1 MEYFILLAII
11 GILITYIVIR
21 ETIVQEQITEL
32 EENNLNA
39 ELRAVTHFRKIN
51 KVENLIKE
59 EQKKPIYNRNN
70 FSLISK
76 IKEVIT
82 SDQTR

>member
-11 GILITYIVIR
+11 GILIAYIVIR
-21 ETIVQEQITEL
+21 ETIVQKQIKEL
-32 EENNLNA
+32 EEDCNNA

-51 KVENLIKE
+51 TVENLIKE

-70 FSLISK
+70 FTLVSK
-76 IKEVIT
+76 IKEVI
-82 SDQTR
+82 SNAN

>member
-11 GILITYIVIR
+11 GILIAYIVIR

-59 EQKKPIYNRNN
+59 EEKKPTYERNN
-70 FSLISK
+70 FVLERK

>member
-21 ETIVQEQITEL
+21 ETIVQKQIKEL
-32 EENNLNA
+32 EEDCNNA

-59 EQKKPIYNRNN
+59 EEKKPIYERNN
-70 FSLISK
+70 FVLERK